1 MATYKVKYIIKV
13 NHKEREATQIREAP
27 NAKEAIVAAR
37 EYAQY
42 WHLPHPFR
50 PTAKKI
56 TDFELSSVDWKK
68 DTVTGAFKRTNT
80 EELLFPNEMAPARLA
95 NAITYCESICNPY
108 AEELM
113 RRAGNLA
120 AFQESND
127 EAERG
132 KILRNAAKAFGIV
145 LC

>member
-1 MATYKVKYIIKV
+1 MATYKVKYVIKINKTELQASHV
-13 NHKEREATQIREAP
+13 CEAS
-27 NAKEAIVAAR
+27 NAKEAINVTREHAR
-37 EYAQY
+37 F
-42 WHLPHPFR
+42 WDLPHPFR

-68 DTVTGAFKRTNT
+68 DPVTGGFKRSNT